1 LLFSQSLNQRPR
13 SLPNRQAAGLGLPW
27 LPPFQ
32 RTTFAAGELTS
43 VLMGNR
49 HMQHLSGKVVVITGG
64 NSGIG
69 RATAQLFAEEGA
81 EVIITGRRAD
91 VVDQAITAMG
101 HGAVGFVGDSAD
113 LDHHRK
119 LADFVARKFGRLDVY
134 MANAGII
141 NLTASANVTPED
153 YDRHFAINT
162 RGVFFGVQAMSPLI
176 QDGGSII
183 VTSSL
188 AATKVLPGH
197 TVYAGSKAAVA
208 AFARNWA
215 IELKS
220 RRIRVNILSPGPVQT
235 AILEKLGVSDN
246 LLPAFE
252 EQMASLIPAGRM
264 GRSEEL
270 ARAAL
275 FLASD
280 AGSFVNGVELHVD
293 GGMTLV

>member
-101 HGAVGFVGDSAD
+101 HGAV
-113 LDHHRK
+113 
-119 LADFVARKFGRLDVY
+119 
-134 MANAGII
+134 
-141 NLTASANVTPED
+141 TA
-153 YDRHFAINT
+153 
-162 RGVFFGVQAMSPLI
+162 LI
-176 QDGGSII
+176 STITGSLP
-183 VTSSL
+183 TSSPENL
-188 AATKVLPGH
+188 AGWTSTWPTPVLL
-197 TVYAGSKAAVA
+197 
-208 AFARNWA
+208 
-215 IELKS
+215 IS
-220 RRIRVNILSPGPVQT
+220 RPQL
-235 AILEKLGVSDN
+235 
-246 LLPAFE
+246 
-252 EQMASLIPAGRM
+252 M
-264 GRSEEL
+264 
-270 ARAAL
+270 
-275 FLASD
+275 
-280 AGSFVNGVELHVD
+280 
-293 GGMTLV
+293 